1 MTVEFKNNIYFL
13 NIFKKFS
20 GIILGLFSIMLLN
33 RILEPKYRGEY
44 AYILSMVNMLS
55 VILNLGISVSY
66 SYFKRKKDKDYL
78 KIFYSLSL
86 IQLIISLIISFVLLV
101 IVKNNILF
109 AVVLM
114 TGISVFRIQL
124 NYYSIIEDAKANM
137 ISTVVSSV
145 INLFFLLYIFLFNK
159 NNLELTYLAY
169 TLKDVMFSFL
179 LIKKLK
185 LRIQNKKTNKKVY
198 IEILK
203 YGIIPML
210 TTLLISVNYK
220 IDIIILKFLDVKLYN
235 IGLYTT
241 SVSLAEYAWLIPDIF
256 KEVLINKNAEKDDID
271 SMTFSIRILTILM
284 AIIYI
289 IILIFGKSILSFVF
303 GESYV
308 GGYKVTLIIFLGIHS
323 MVYVK
328 IIGTLYTAQGE
339 WKFYRKVLSYSVIL
353 NIALNFALI
362 PFFDIYGAALASIF
376 SYSLAGGLFIF
387 DFKKKYNVKFSELL
401 LVQKKDVMV
410 IIRIINRFTTKR
422 RNNVKRNT

>member
-362 PFFDIYGAALASIF
+362 PFLIST
-376 SYSLAGGLFIF
+376 
-387 DFKKKYNVKFSELL
+387 EQHWLL
-401 LVQKKDVMV
+401 YFL
-410 IIRIINRFTTKR
+410 IL
-422 RNNVKRNT
+422 